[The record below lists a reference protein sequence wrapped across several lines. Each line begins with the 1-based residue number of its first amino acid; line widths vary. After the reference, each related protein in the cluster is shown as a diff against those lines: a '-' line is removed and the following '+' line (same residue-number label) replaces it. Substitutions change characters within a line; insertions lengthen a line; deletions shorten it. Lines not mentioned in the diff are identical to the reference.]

1 MPKIPKDTEVRVS
14 PTFQH
19 RLQELIADTETNNA
33 GFANAVGISKDVITR
48 AVIYG
53 IIPAL
58 RSLIKIADYLNIS
71 IPYLLAEN
79 DEANFYKSETPQSF
93 ETRVKTLASEKGVT
107 LSGIAA
113 VMPFAKNS
121 FAEWFKK
128 GTLPSLEY
136 LKALAEYFQVSV
148 DYLLGRTD
156 DK

>member
-1 MPKIPKDTEVRVS
+1 MPKIPKDTEMRIS
-14 PTFQH
+14 SAFQH
-19 RLQELIADTETNNA
+19 RLQELIADTELNNA
-33 GFANAVGISKDVITR
+33 GFASAAGISKDVITR

-71 IPYLLAEN
+71 IGYLLAEN
-79 DEANFYKSETPQSF
+79 DEANFYRAEIPQSF
-93 ETRVKTLASEKGVT
+93 ETRVKELAAEKGEK
-107 LSGIAA
+107 LSGVAA
-113 VMPFAKNS
+113 IMPFAKNS
-121 FAEWFKK
+121 FSEWFKK

-136 LKALAEYFQVSV
+136 LKALAEHFHVSI